1 MVPPSPIHEPATKHR
16 LSVVLAFVG
25 SLALPF
31 VTGCDAGD
39 LPEPRTGESPPQA
52 GAPAEEGSV
61 EAMEAYSQYSAA
73 GTFQVTVTPRDDEE
87 TPEGMAL
94 GHSILTKE
102 LHGDLEGSAE
112 GAMLTALTPEE
123 GSAGY
128 VAIELVRGTLNG
140 RSGTFLLQHHG
151 LMDRGAQDLSITV
164 IPGSGTGEL
173 EGIRGTMSLD
183 LTGAERGYELRYT
196 LPDGE

>member
-1 MVPPSPIHEPATKHR
+1 MVFSPRSRESAARHR
-16 LSVVLAFVG
+16 LPAA
-25 SLALPF
+25 LALLGALTLPF
-31 VTGCDAGD
+31 LTGC
-39 LPEPRTGESPPQA
+39 EPGERLA
-52 GAPAEEGSV
+52 T
-61 EAMEAYSQYSAA
+61 
-73 GTFQVTVTPRDDEE
+73 GTFQVTVTPHDTDE
-87 TPEGMAL
+87 TSEGMTL

-102 LHGDLEGSAE
+102 LQGDLEGSAE

-151 LMDRGAQDLSITV
+151 LMDQGVQNLSITV

-173 EGIRGTMSLD
+173 TGIRGTMTLD
-183 LTGAERGYELRYT
+183 LTEAERGYELRYT
-196 LPDGE
+196 LPGGE